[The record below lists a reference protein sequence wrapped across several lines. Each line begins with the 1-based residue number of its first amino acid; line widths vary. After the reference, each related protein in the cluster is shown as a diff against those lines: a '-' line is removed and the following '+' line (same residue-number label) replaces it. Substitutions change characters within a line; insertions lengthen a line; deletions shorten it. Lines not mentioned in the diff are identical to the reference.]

1 MKSNLKIIVEKADEA
16 FASNKPED
24 FLVLCADEI
33 LWRMVGE
40 ETAEGKEEVRK
51 WMSIGMDD
59 GDSTFDPPRIRYTNV
74 IEENQSVAVYG
85 EMEIIKKSGEV
96 SKFSYCDIY
105 RFKDEKII
113 KLTSFVIP
121 SELL

>member
-1 MKSNLKIIVEKADEA
+1 MKSNLKEIVAKADKA
-16 FASNKPED
+16 FANNKPED

-51 WMSIGMDD
+51 WMSIGIEN
-59 GDSTFDPPRIRYTNV
+59 GDVTFDPPRITYTNV
-74 IEENQSVAVYG
+74 IEENKSVAVYG
-85 EMEIIKKSGEV
+85 EMEITKKNGDMT
-96 SKFSYCDIY
+96 KFSYCDIY

-113 KLTSFVIP
+113 KLTSFVIR
-121 SELL
+121 SEL